1 MEKIVLVGGGGHCKV
16 IIDIIKSNKKYEII
30 GITDKN
36 SIGGKILDLP
46 IIGNDHILLE
56 LYSKG
61 VKNAFVCIGAINN
74 IKIRDDIYNKLKT
87 IGFNL
92 PTLIHKEAI
101 VSPYAKVGNGTCIM
115 AGAVVNPDSTIGENC
130 IINTGA
136 VIEHDCFIGK
146 NVHISPKSCILGG
159 CKIGDNTHIGAG
171 STLLQGVDIGD
182 NVVIGAG
189 AVVLKHVESN
199 AIAVGIPAKIIKS
212 R

>member
-16 IIDIIKSNKKYEII
+16 IIDIIKSNNEYEII
-30 GITDKN
+30 GVTDEKG
-36 SIGGKILDLP
+36 IGNKILDVP
-46 IIGNDHILLE
+46 IVGDDHILLE

-74 IKIRDDIYNKLKT
+74 IKIRADIYNKLKT

-92 PTLIHKEAI
+92 PTLIHKEAV
-101 VSPYAKVGNGTCIM
+101 VSPYAKVSNGTCIM
-115 AGAVVNPDSTIGENC
+115 AGAVINPDSIIGENC

-136 VIEHDCFIGK
+136 VIEHDCLIGR

-159 CKIGDNTHIGAG
+159 CKIGSNTHIGAG
-171 STLLQGVDIGD
+171 STILQGITIGH
-182 NVVIGAG
+182 NVIIGAG
-189 AVVLKHVESN
+189 AVVLENIEDSVT
-199 AIAVGIPAKIIKS
+199 AVGIPAKIIKS